1 MQALGYSASSGYRL
15 QCKIHFLLNKTLFN
29 LKVHSPDFLRGRSTD
44 RLKGKKSALNTIFK
58 NVHPEYT
65 FASHYLDI
73 GGHRLHYIDEGQG
86 PVLVAL
92 HGNPTWSFFYRKV
105 IARFR
110 HHYRVIALDNMG
122 CGFSDKPQEYE
133 YTLER
138 HISNLSSVLESLTI
152 DSCSLM
158 VHDWGG
164 AIGMGYAVRNPE
176 KIQKIVVCNTAAFRS
191 RRLPLRI
198 RICRLPVIGEILVRG
213 VNGFA
218 APATF
223 MAVNH
228 PLAPETKK
236 WYLLPYDSW
245 RNRIAI
251 HRFVQDIPLNEHHQS
266 YSTLLEIEQGL
277 ETLANKGV
285 PLLILWGGKDFCF
298 TEDFYRQWK
307 SRFPMAKAHLFPQ
320 LGHYL
325 LEDGFEEIAPYLD
338 AFLLPESQLENE

>member
-1 MQALGYSASSGYRL
+1 M
-15 QCKIHFLLNKTLFN
+15 
-29 LKVHSPDFLRGRSTD
+29 HS
-44 RLKGKKSALNTIFK
+44 
-58 NVHPEYT
+58 EYT
-65 FASHYLDI
+65 FASHYLNLD
-73 GGHRLHYIDEGQG
+73 GHRLHYIDEGQG

-105 IARFR
+105 IDRLR

-122 CGFSDKPQEYE
+122 CGFSDKPQDYD

-138 HISNLSSVLESLTI
+138 HITNLSRFLESLRI
-152 DSCSLM
+152 DSCSFM

-176 KIQKIVVCNTAAFRS
+176 KIEKIIVFNTAAFRS

-198 RICRLPVIGEILVRG
+198 RVCRWPVIGEMLVRG
-213 VNGFA
+213 CNGFA

-223 MAVNH
+223 MAVRQ

-251 HRFVQDIPLNEHHQS
+251 HRFVMDIPLDKGHPS
-266 YSTLLEIEQGL
+266 YSTLVEIEQGL
-277 ETLANKGV
+277 EVLADRGV

-307 SRFPMAKAHLFPQ
+307 KRFPEAKAHFFPQ
-320 LGHYL
+320 LGHYI
-325 LEDGFEEIAPYLD
+325 LEDGFAEIAPYLD
-338 AFLLPESQLENE
+338 SFLLPEYHLKDE